1 MTCDICE
8 KALATQVITK
18 RHHGQ
23 KVTLY
28 RCDAC
33 LTQENQPPPPLNRPC
48 TQCKQREGDIKLV
61 RLRPKGRVVTYV
73 CEMCVSK

>member
-1 MTCDICE
+1 MTCEICK
-8 KALATQVITK
+8 KASATQVITQVQNDK
-18 RHHGQ
+18 KSIH
-23 KVTLY
+23 Y

-33 LTQENQPPPPLNRPC
+33 LTLKNQPPPKLNRPC
-48 TQCKQREGDIKLV
+48 AQCKQHEGDIKLV

>member
-8 KALATQVITK
+8 KALATHVITK
-18 RHHGQ
+18 LQHGQ
-23 KVTLY
+23 KSTLY
-28 RCDAC
+28 RCDIC
-33 LTQENQPPPPLNRPC
+33 LTQENQPTTPLNRPC